1 MAINTP
7 TQRPLTRTPEQLKA
21 YMKQLEE
28 SGFKMELLDQYA
40 ESAQKRSELLQQLQ
54 KIDPTLKVDVAQ
66 MEDTDRL
73 VEELALYRQEVAAKK
88 KWSLWEYVK
97 SVPRRIWGTMKRHP
111 YITAAVVIG
120 LGTAAAYYTGVGP
133 VVVGKLKAWLMST
146 AFGQKMAGLGGKAM
160 GAAEG
165 AVGKGKELAEGAIG
179 KGKDLIAQLPGV
191 PDATPQA
198 PVATPPAGPAPT
210 PTPAP
215 SVIPNLKDADAMIDG
230 IGTQQ

>member
-133 VVVGKLKAWLMST
+133 AVVGKLKAWLLST
-146 AFGQKMAGLGGKAM
+146 AAGQKIAEWGGKAS
-160 GAAEG
+160 AAASEM
-165 AVGKGKELAEGAIG
+165 VGKGKGLVDGAI
-179 KGKDLIAQLPGV
+179 KDGKDLIAQLPGV

-198 PVATPPAGPAPT
+198 PATPPAAPAPAA

-215 SVIPNLKDADAMIDG
+215 APILPDPNLADDILRRKG
-230 IGTQQ
+230 QL